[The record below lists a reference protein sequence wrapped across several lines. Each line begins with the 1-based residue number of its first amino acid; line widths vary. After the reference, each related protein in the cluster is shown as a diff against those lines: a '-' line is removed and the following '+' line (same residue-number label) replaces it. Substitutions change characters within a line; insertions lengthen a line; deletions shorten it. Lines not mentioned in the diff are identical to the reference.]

1 MEISRKAYVDIHTH
15 WLMFGGDSTVVLA
28 ELEWIEARGFETIAV
43 FPLPGMG
50 APPEKV
56 MDLIPGFLREP
67 MGLDIQSAAHDDL
80 ESWWEFQRRWMMRP
94 RTLQLQS
101 FLDVRAW
108 DGQIDL
114 APWWGIGH
122 AGLKGI
128 LIEDEDCAKM
138 AMPPLRLVNGLSRAS
153 YQEAQRAVFT
163 TAEGYGVPLVYHA
176 DLNLHGEFV
185 AECLQEHP
193 RLRVNIPHCGLSR
206 RAMGKLLDRFPAL
219 VTDISSLGPHIAA
232 DPASY
237 RAFILE
243 YADRVMLGSDALASI
258 DLRMALGYVD
268 HVHGL
273 DLPNEVEKAVLGGN
287 ARHFLAID
295 TTTY

>member
-1 MEISRKAYVDIHTH
+1 MEIARKVYIDIHTH
-15 WLMFGGDSTVVLA
+15 WLMFGSDSAAVLE
-28 ELEWIEARGFETIAV
+28 ELEWIEARGFEAIAM

-67 MGLDIQSAAHDDL
+67 MGLNIKSAAHDDL
-80 ESWWEFQRRWMMRP
+80 EAWWKFQRRWLMRP
-94 RTLQLQS
+94 RTLQLLS

-114 APWWGIGH
+114 APWWGKGH

-128 LIEDEDCAKM
+128 LIEEEDYAKM
-138 AMPPLRLVNGLSRAS
+138 AMSPLRRVKGLSRAA
-153 YQEAQRAVFT
+153 YREAQRAVFT
-163 TAEGYGVPLVYHA
+163 TAERYGVPLVYHA
-176 DLNLHGEFV
+176 DLNLHGRFV

-219 VTDISSLGPHIAA
+219 VTDISSLGPQIAA

-237 RAFILE
+237 RAFILQ
-243 YADRVMLGSDALASI
+243 YADRVMLGSDVIASI
-258 DLRMALGYVD
+258 DLRPVLGYVD
-268 HVHGL
+268 HVRGL
-273 DLPNEVEKAVLGGN
+273 GLPDEVEKAVLVGN
-287 ARHFLAID
+287 ARHFLAGD
-295 TTTY
+295 TTM

>member
-1 MEISRKAYVDIHTH
+1 MGIARKAYIDIHTH
-15 WLMFGGDSTVVLA
+15 WLMFGSDYTAVLA
-28 ELEWIEARGFETIAV
+28 ELEWIEAHGFEAIAL

-56 MDLIPGFLREP
+56 IDLIPGFLRAP
-67 MGLDIQSAAHDDL
+67 MGLDMKSAAHDDL
-80 ESWWEFQRRWMMRP
+80 ESWRKFQHHWLMRP
-94 RTLQLQS
+94 HKLQLLS

-114 APWWGIGH
+114 APWWGDGH

-128 LIEDEDCAKM
+128 LIEEEDFSKM
-138 AMPPLRLVNGLSRAS
+138 AMPPLRRVNGLSRAA
-153 YQEAQRAVFT
+153 YREAQRAVFT
-163 TAEGYGVPLVYHA
+163 TANRYGVPLVYHA

-193 RLRVNIPHCGLSR
+193 HLRVNIPHCGLSR

-219 VTDISSLGPHIAA
+219 VTDISSLGSHIAA

-243 YADRVMLGSDALASI
+243 YPDRVMLGSDAIASI
-258 DLRMALGYVD
+258 NLRPALEYVD
-268 HVHGL
+268 LVCGL
-273 DLPNEVEKAVLGGN
+273 GLPDEVVKAVLGGN
-287 ARHFLAID
+287 ARHFLAGGI
-295 TTTY
+295 TT